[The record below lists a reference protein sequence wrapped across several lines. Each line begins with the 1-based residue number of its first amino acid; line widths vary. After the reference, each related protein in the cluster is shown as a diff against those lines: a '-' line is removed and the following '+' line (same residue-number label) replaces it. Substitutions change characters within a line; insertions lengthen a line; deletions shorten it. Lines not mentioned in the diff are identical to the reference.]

1 MKVILTQDVNKL
13 GLKGDMVEVSD
24 GYARNFLFKKN
35 LAIEGTPGKLKEWE
49 ELQKT
54 KKNREAKLEQNAV
67 EVKKKIGGK
76 KVVVKMSAGDEGKL
90 FGSVTAAQVAAAVNE
105 QYSADVD
112 KRDIKLEE
120 TIKQLGTYPFRIK
133 LYTGVEVELTL
144 AVEAE

>member
-13 GLKGDMVEVSD
+13 GVKGDMVEVSD

-49 ELQKT
+49 EQQRL
-54 KKNREAKLEQNAV
+54 KKNREAKLEKNAI
-67 EVKKKIGGK
+67 EIKKKIGGK

-90 FGSVTAAQVAAAVNE
+90 FGSVTSAQIATAVNE
-105 QYSADVD
+105 QYAVEVD
-112 KRDIKLEE
+112 KKDVKLDE

>member
-105 QYSADVD
+105 QYAADVD